1 MENWEAGS
9 PVQRSVKDKDVVNTR
24 SPFAEANSLFK
35 NGVLQGEG
43 YAMLYDLTEYLLV

>member
-1 MENWEAGS
+1 M
-9 PVQRSVKDKDVVNTR
+9 VNTR